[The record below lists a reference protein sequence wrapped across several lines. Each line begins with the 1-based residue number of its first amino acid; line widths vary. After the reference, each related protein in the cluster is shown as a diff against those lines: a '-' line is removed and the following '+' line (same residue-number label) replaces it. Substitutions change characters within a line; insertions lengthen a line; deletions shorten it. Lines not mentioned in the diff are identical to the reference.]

1 MITSDTVEHPVGNFF
16 SQVELPN
23 KLAMMVPGNV
33 LHEWRP
39 VKPTKEQRHSDN
51 RKRLAEE

>member
-23 KLAMMVPGNV
+23 TLAMMVPGNV

-51 RKRLAEE
+51 RKG